1 MEAKMWQFSL
11 QIAKGMDYLMQ
22 MKILHRDLA
31 ARNVLV
37 FDGEILKICD
47 FGMAKDMRFLEY
59 YRRKESSILPVKWMS
74 PESLLDKV
82 YTEASDV
89 WAYGVVLWE
98 IATLGGCPYPGI
110 PAENM
115 HSHLLQGHRMSCPA
129 TCPPSLYETMSR
141 CWKEEPSRRPTF
153 SELVKKVSQY
163 V

>member
-59 YRRKESSILPVKWMS
+59 YRRKESVRRKIKTLKLSFAN
-74 PESLLDKV
+74 
-82 YTEASDV
+82 YTFHGFFRV
-89 WAYGVVLWE
+89 FCL
-98 IATLGGCPYPGI
+98 
-110 PAENM
+110 
-115 HSHLLQGHRMSCPA
+115 
-129 TCPPSLYETMSR
+129 
-141 CWKEEPSRRPTF
+141 
-153 SELVKKVSQY
+153 
-163 V
+163 